1 MKKIYNFYLIQI
13 ISYKP
18 DSIML
23 GVSKDILSVIIIVLL
38 GVVTRNERI
47 KMRLVGFIERL
58 LSRHNQPKS
67 LVDKN
72 YTRNEKILYQSFCK
86 LYKYQYKAMQLNN
99 MYRQRAIS
107 ELSNKEKT
115 LLLKIG
121 YFEKFDTID
130 NIAIFENQTSLT
142 KLISSEINF
151 NSQLDI
157 EEIKND
163 NYYVA
168 PLSSITES
176 LNHLVRDYNTEYF
189 QNEVKP
195 LVEYISKQIDSV
207 SPSVEANVIV
217 PGSGAGRIAYEIS
230 QKTTKSKVYSIEMNS
245 LMYALNSAVF
255 KSADVLK
262 ISPYVLDFSNHL
274 NLENQ
279 TKSFE
284 IATKDFQK
292 PENLELICDNF
303 LKFVPVNKNNDRDV
317 IVVTAFFMDTAEN
330 ILEYME
336 KIESLKKYYRNIHWI
351 NIGPLKY
358 GTRPKVVLTS
368 EEWTQIR
375 KNRGWS
381 DLHADC
387 NTKEEIEYLTNT
399 NGLYK
404 GRYSLLKF
412 HTVY

>member
-1 MKKIYNFYLIQI
+1 MFKI
-13 ISYKP
+13 S
-18 DSIML
+18 S
-23 GVSKDILSVIIIVLL
+23 DILSVIVIIFL
-38 GVVTRNERI
+38 GVITRNERI
-47 KMRLVGFIERL
+47 KMRLVGFIERI
-58 LSRHNQPKS
+58 LSRNTQPKT

-72 YTRNEKILYQSFCK
+72 YSRNEKILYQSFCK

-107 ELSNKEKT
+107 ELSSKEKT

-130 NIAIFENQTSLT
+130 NGPIFGNQTSIT
-142 KLISSEINF
+142 KLITSEINKNPHF
-151 NSQLDI
+151 NVED
-157 EEIKND
+157 IKND
-163 NYYVA
+163 NSYVA
-168 PLSSITES
+168 PLLSITES
-176 LNHLVRDYNTEYF
+176 LNHLVRDYNSEYF
-189 QNEVKP
+189 HNEVQP
-195 LVEYISKQIDSV
+195 LVEYICKEIDSALL
-207 SPSVEANVIV
+207 SIEADIIV

-230 QKTTKSKVYSIEMNS
+230 RKATKSKVYSIEMNS
-245 LMYALNSAVF
+245 LMYVLNSAVF
-255 KSADVLK
+255 KADEVLK
-262 ISPYVLDFSNHL
+262 VSPYALDFSNHL
-274 NLENQ
+274 SLENQ

-284 IATKDFQK
+284 IATKDFEQL
-292 PENLELICDNF
+292 ENLELICDNF
-303 LKFVPVNKNNDRDV
+303 LKFVPANKDNDNAA

-336 KIESLKKYYRNIHWI
+336 KIESLKKYYGKIHWI

-375 KNRGWS
+375 KSRGWT

-387 NTKEEIEYLTNT
+387 STKNEIGYLTNSS
-399 NGLYK
+399 GLYK

-412 HTVY
+412 HTIY

>member
-1 MKKIYNFYLIQI
+1 MFK
-13 ISYKP
+13 
-18 DSIML
+18 
-23 GVSKDILSVIIIVLL
+23 VSSDILSVIIIILI
-38 GVVTRNERI
+38 GVVSRNERI
-47 KMRLVGFIERL
+47 KMYLVGFIERF
-58 LSRHNQPKS
+58 LSKNTQPKS
-67 LVDKN
+67 LIDKN

-86 LYKYQYKAMQLNN
+86 LYKYQFKAKQLNN

-130 NIAIFENQTSLT
+130 NVPIFENQTTLT
-142 KLISSEINF
+142 KLMSSDINS
-151 NSQLDI
+151 NPHLDI
-157 EEIKND
+157 EDIKND
-163 NYYVA
+163 NTYVA

-176 LNHLVRDYNTEYF
+176 LNHLVRDYNSEYF

-195 LVEYISKQIDSV
+195 LVEYISKEIDSV
-207 SPSVEANVIV
+207 SLSTEADIIV

-230 QKTTKSKVYSIEMNS
+230 HKTTKSKVYSIEMNS

-255 KSADVLK
+255 KTEDVLK
-262 ISPYVLDFSNHL
+262 VSPYALDFSNHL

-279 TKSFE
+279 LKTFE
-284 IATKDFQK
+284 ILSKDFQK
-292 PENLELICDNF
+292 PENLELICDDF
-303 LKFVPVNKNNDRDV
+303 LKFVPDNKVNDRDA

-336 KIESLKKYYRNIHWI
+336 KIESLKKYYRKIHWI

-375 KNRGWS
+375 RNRGWS

-387 NTKEEIEYLTNT
+387 NTKDEIGYLTN
-399 NGLYK
+399 NSGLYK

-412 HTVY
+412 HTTY